1 MNARI
6 LTVVALTGVFC
17 AAQAGAAPSS
27 GTGPY
32 SPPTYTPAQGIP
44 TYQPKVER
52 PQAPKTYTP
61 TAERPHPPSTYTP
74 SGPTFT
80 IRH

>member
-6 LTVVALTGVFC
+6 LTAVALTGMFC
-17 AAQAGAAPSS
+17 AAQAGAARS
-27 GTGPY
+27 TGPY

-44 TYQPKVER
+44 SYQPKVER
-52 PQAPKTYTP
+52 PQPPKTYTP
-61 TAERPHPPSTYTP
+61 TVERPHPPSTYTP

-80 IRH
+80 NRR